1 MAGTFR
7 VVRANRN
14 AQLFYGGVLLSNV
27 GTWVHFTA
35 IAIVVDRL
43 TGRTTALGILTALQ
57 FAPML
62 VFGAWAGALSDRF
75 DRRTMATI
83 TALLLSVQA
92 AVVAALDAT
101 GHLTIGVIYALT
113 AVMGVVN
120 AFDNPARRGFV
131 TELVPEEHIASAVSF
146 NTAVMTS
153 SRIFGPALAAVLIEA
168 GVETAWLFAGNSLSF
183 AAIIVS
189 LLALDASRLHRAPR
203 VARGGTPVRD
213 GLRFVR
219 RTPVLWATF
228 IVFTVV
234 STFGFNYN
242 VSLPRIANEIWDSE
256 AWYGWVLTAT
266 SVGSMFGS
274 LATASR
280 ERVTIRWMSGMGM
293 LLGVAGV
300 ALAWAPSGWVAI
312 ATAPLMGLGGAGF
325 VSAMNAITQQ
335 LCPPDMRGRILALT
349 AVAFLGSYPIGGP
362 ITGIIGDTVGL
373 EWSLAYGG
381 IISMLAISGL
391 VWWALGRHAEATR
404 FLAIRTLLGASTA
417 VAPSPNE
424 RP

>member
-35 IAIVVDRL
+35 MAIVVDRL

-62 VFGAWAGALSDRF
+62 VFGAWAGALSDRV
-75 DRRTMATI
+75 DRRTMATL
-83 TALLLSVQA
+83 TALLLALQA
-92 AVVAALDAT
+92 AVVAILDAT
-101 GHLTIGVIYALT
+101 GHLTIGVIYVLT
-113 AVMGVVN
+113 ALMGIVN

-131 TELVPEEHIASAVSF
+131 TELVPDEHVASAVSF

-153 SRIFGPALAAVLIEA
+153 SRIFGPALSAVLIEA
-168 GVETAWLFAGNSLSF
+168 GVATAWLFAGNALSF
-183 AAIIVS
+183 AAIIAS
-189 LLALDASRLHRAPR
+189 LLALDPTKLHRAPR
-203 VARGGTPVRD
+203 AARGGTPVRD

-219 RTPVLWATF
+219 ETPALWATF
-228 IVFTVV
+228 VVFTIVA
-234 STFGFNYN
+234 TFGFNYN
-242 VSLPRIANEIWDSE
+242 VSLPRIANEIWGDES
-256 AWYGWVLTAT
+256 WYGWVLTAT
-266 SVGSMFGS
+266 SVGSMLGS

-280 ERVTIRWMSGMGM
+280 ERVTIRWFSGMGL
-293 LLGVAGV
+293 LLGAAGI
-300 ALAWAPSGWVAI
+300 ALAWASSGWIAL

-362 ITGIIGDTVGL
+362 ITGIVGDTIGL

-381 IISMLAISGL
+381 VITIAAIFALA
-391 VWWALGRHAEATR
+391 WWALGRQAEPTR
-404 FLAIRTLLGASTA
+404 FDALRTLLGAPTA
-417 VAPSPNE
+417 IAPSTNE
-424 RP
+424 HP